1 MMIPKLVEGGV
12 GRWVGRFFGGS
23 HGFLGEQMGSLTE
36 YEGGGRGG
44 GRNKILAA
52 NEGRSL
58 EYCKDSGGQLYFS
71 VTQKIL

>member
-1 MMIPKLVEGGV
+1 MIPKLVEGGV

-36 YEGGGRGG
+36 YEGGGRSGA
-44 GRNKILAA
+44 RNKILAA

>member
-36 YEGGGRGG
+36 YKGGGKGG
-44 GRNKILAA
+44 GCNKKLAA

-58 EYCKDSGGQLYFS
+58 EYCKDSGGRYIS
-71 VTQKIL
+71 V

>member
-36 YEGGGRGG
+36 YKGGGRGG
-44 GRNKILAA
+44 GAIKN
-52 NEGRSL
+52 
-58 EYCKDSGGQLYFS
+58 
-71 VTQKIL
+71 

>member
-36 YEGGGRGG
+36 YKGGGRGG
-44 GRNKILAA
+44 RNKKLAA
-52 NEGRSL
+52 NEERSL

>member
-1 MMIPKLVEGGV
+1 MIPKLVEGGV

-44 GRNKILAA
+44 GARDKILAA